1 MNAEPQLTP
10 LTERHIELLEKRG
23 ISAETAV
30 NLGWKTCADRK
41 GDWIAMPFLRDG
53 KPVNHKY
60 RTIAGEKKFTQ
71 DKGGEQ
77 CFYNIDVL
85 RTVEQRKRENQPLPA
100 IIITEGEMDC
110 AIASQCGH
118 LAVSVPSGASDK
130 PTEGEDTAKFEF
142 LKEFPKLCV
151 AILAVDDDAAG
162 RVMRQEIGLRLGW
175 HRCMWV
181 QYPKNCKD
189 LNEVFVKYGQKG
201 VDKVLKEKSK
211 FMNQGGLFKMSDL
224 PEEPNIAAFDP
235 QIDGVSQLLRVR
247 RGDSIVVTG
256 IPSMGKSQFVNCLA
270 ANMASHYAWNICIA
284 SFETRPRAGLQR
296 YLRTYFLE
304 KTEFTREGF
313 AQWTPQEVAAADE
326 WINQRFTF
334 IVPDVMSDELTS
346 FKWLLE
352 RLRAAVTQHDA
363 SMLIVDP
370 WNEVDHDRPQG
381 MTLTEY
387 TGFSI
392 KEIKRL
398 AQRYMVTPVI
408 VAHPAKLEKNKD
420 GQFDVPD
427 LYNISDSSHWK
438 NKFDIGIIIHRLTGE
453 AEKTYGTMVRIE
465 KVREWEVM
473 GNIGDVILKYHP
485 STGRYSEYPD
495 FIPKKPKTPIRAKV
509 EKPSADAPASQVP
522 AQQSLPYRDD

>member
-1 MNAEPQLTP
+1 MNTEPQLTP
-10 LTERHIELLEKRG
+10 LTDRAIDLLEKRG
-23 ISAETAV
+23 INAETAV

-41 GDWIAMPFLRDG
+41 GDWIAIPFLRDG

-60 RTIAGEKKFTQ
+60 RTLSGEKKFSQ

-85 RTVEQRKRENQPLPA
+85 RTVEKQKRENHPLTA
-100 IIITEGEMDC
+100 VIITEGEMDC
-110 AIASQCGH
+110 AIAIQCGH
-118 LAVSVPSGASDK
+118 LAVSVPSGAVEK
-130 PTEGEDTAKFEF
+130 PTEGDDTAKFKF
-142 LKEFPKLCV
+142 LEDFPKLCV
-151 AILAVDDDAAG
+151 AILAVDDDAPG
-162 RVMRQEIGLRLGW
+162 RVMRQELALRLGW

-181 QYPKNCKD
+181 QYPKGCKD

-211 FMNQGGLFKMSDL
+211 FMSQGGLFKMSDL
-224 PEEPNIAAFDP
+224 PEEPNITGYDP
-235 QIDGVSQLLRVR
+235 HIEGLEGRLIIR
-247 RGDSIVVTG
+247 RGDSIVLTG
-256 IPSMGKSQFVNCLA
+256 IPGHGKSQLINCIA
-270 ANMASHYAWNICIA
+270 CNMASFYNWNICIC

-313 AQWTPQEVAAADE
+313 LQWTPEDIARADE
-326 WINQRFTF
+326 WINRRFTF
-334 IVPDVMSDELTS
+334 IVPDVMSDELTT
-346 FKWLLE
+346 FKWLLD
-352 RLRAAVTQHDA
+352 RLRAAITQHDV
-363 SMLIVDP
+363 SMVIVDP

-381 MTLTEY
+381 MSLTEY
-387 TGFSI
+387 TGFAI

-420 GQFDVPD
+420 GQFDVPN

-438 NKFDIGIIIHRLTGE
+438 NKFDIGLIVHRFTGE
-453 AEKTYGTMVRIE
+453 EANSYGTMVRIE
-465 KVREWEVM
+465 KVREWGVM

-485 STGRYSEYPD
+485 STGRYTEFPD
-495 FIPKKPKTPIRAKV
+495 FIPKKPKTRPKA
-509 EKPSADAPASQVP
+509 EKPPAEAPVSQVP
-522 AQQSLPYRDD
+522 AQKSLPYRDD